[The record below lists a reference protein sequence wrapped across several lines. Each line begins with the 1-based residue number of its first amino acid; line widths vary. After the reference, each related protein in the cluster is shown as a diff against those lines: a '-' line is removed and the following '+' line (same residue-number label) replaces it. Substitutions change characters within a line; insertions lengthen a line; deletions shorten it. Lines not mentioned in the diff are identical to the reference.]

1 MMESMMAWCAT
12 PGSLRGSVAT
22 ETLGGIDAAIDA
34 MPCQIVSAV
43 RLEASG
49 IGVFSERRFKL
60 YSYTMAGSAV
70 TGTVAHPADR
80 PAGSGRPVMLFAK
93 QQGVVKPL
101 IGKGIIIG
109 GIMAIGAD
117 AQILVLVRVVQWQ
130 LIAVRPAR
138 RHN

>member
-12 PGSLRGSVAT
+12 PGSLWGSVAP

-43 RLEASG
+43 RFEASG

-70 TGTVAHPADR
+70 TGTMAHPADR
-80 PAGSGRPVMLFAK
+80 LAGSGCPVMLFAK

-101 IGKGIIIG
+101 IGKGIIG
-109 GIMAIGAD
+109 GLMAISAD
-117 AQILVLVRVVQWQ
+117 TQILVLDRVAQWQ

-138 RHN
+138 WHS